1 MITIYNFRH
10 GIRGVRVAWQCEEM
24 GLAYQPVGFDFPAPA
39 EFRAKYPPGSLPFL
53 EDEGGV
59 AIGESVAQMLYL
71 AERYGPTPLLPTDP
85 VAMARVL
92 QITVA
97 SEASLG
103 GLMNPMMGT
112 KFVAPDHQKANW
124 TDAFC
129 ASRVADG
136 LAYADGILGER
147 DYLVGDGLTLADIAI
162 STSLGM
168 WRGALGKDI
177 PTGLANH
184 WARMQAR
191 PTYQKAIRVFQ
202 DHSAASRF

>member
-24 GLAYQPVGFDFPAPA
+24 GLTYQPVGFDFPAPA
-39 EFRAKYPPGSLPFL
+39 ELRAKYPPGSLPFL

-71 AERYGPTPLLPTDP
+71 VERYGRTPLLPADP

-92 QITVA
+92 QITIA
-97 SEASLG
+97 SEATLG

-112 KFVAPDHQKANW
+112 KFAAPDDQKSNW
-124 TDAFC
+124 TDRFC
-129 ASRVADG
+129 AARVTDG
-136 LAYADGILGER
+136 LAYADSLLGGR
-147 DYLVGDGLTLADIAI
+147 DYFVGNRLTLADIAI
-162 STSLGM
+162 STSLGV

-177 PTGLANH
+177 PAGLAEH
-184 WARMQAR
+184 WARMQER
-191 PTYQKAIRVFQ
+191 PAYQKAARAF
-202 DHSAASRF
+202 HGS

>member
-1 MITIYNFRH
+1 MIYNFRQ

-24 GLAYQPVGFDFPAPA
+24 GLAYQPVGFDFPAPS

-71 AERYGPTPLLPTDP
+71 VERYGPTPLLPTDP
-85 VAMARVL
+85 ATMAKVL
-92 QITVA
+92 QLTVA

-112 KFVAPDHQKANW
+112 KFVAPDHQRSNW
-124 TDAFC
+124 TDAFS
-129 ASRVADG
+129 ASRVTDG
-136 LAYADGILGER
+136 LGYANSILGDR
-147 DYLVGDGLTLADIAI
+147 NYLVGNELTLADIAI

-168 WRGALGKDI
+168 WQGALGKDI
-177 PTGLANH
+177 PTGLAH
-184 WARMQAR
+184 HLARMQDR
-191 PTYQKAIRVFQ
+191 PAYRKAVRAFH
-202 DHSAASRF
+202 DS